1 MITGGSISFSIYV
14 IPMLLLSGVFI
25 LRVDVK
31 RYAMPGMQKE
41 KKASQFLGWFNLILG
56 ILLLLVNSLLQIW

>member
-1 MITGGSISFSIYV
+1 
-14 IPMLLLSGVFI
+14 MLLLSGLLI
-25 LRVDVK
+25 LKVDVK
-31 RYAMPGMQKE
+31 RYALPGMQKE